1 MYEITW
7 VQLRFKFL
15 LILSQK
21 KRAVMECY
29 LNTLLSITQR
39 IDISY
44 SNGILSQ
51 NRINHLLLQ
60 CEEVMYRCNTVRE
73 LCNMFKINR
82 NLLFINKEMSECKQ
96 KITSIIEE
104 CGIMEIRDY
113 ITFLDVNLQQEPQ
126 YYDLLM
132 FLNKMFHPTSCEKI
146 TTTSKYFHT
155 YKLSEKT
162 IPFCFPQKKII
173 LSIIEHVRGCRIY
186 IPCLNEN
193 YHILINGYFKKDML
207 NISRIDG
214 FLKDKNHKIKD
225 KVDNMN
231 IPKTFIDGYI
241 EQLSI
246 RDFFVFTSNEIKG
259 RIKRFYDELCSIRE
273 KPISVL
279 VKDFL
284 SKNIEKQRDM
294 LTLLL
299 LMKDD
304 IEIQYLAYL
313 MYDMISN
320 ESYLLKPQ
328 PLAECVYNSLHWS
341 IQKIFKHTIK
351 KISNFSNK
359 QQGFQLENVSYDKRI
374 CLLKTTDKIKAKAFD
389 KLKEIQNKNGD
400 HSVKAEQYLDGLL
413 HIPFG
418 IYRRESILQL
428 LNTIKKRS
436 EDDIFYPFR
445 AKHNIE
451 HKTVSLQD
459 VVKII
464 RECENNICETKF
476 SFTKEITP
484 YLKSIKIKDIKQDM
498 KSKGGLYGIQE
509 VESYSSL
516 KKKDFIT
523 KIKQNWEQLSID
535 EKRTWCKLLQI
546 NISEEATI
554 EEHRNLLYNW
564 YDYKDKTKDY
574 ILQVRKTLDNA
585 IYKQDKAKHEIERI
599 LAQWI
604 SGKDGGYCFGFEGP
618 PGTGKTSL
626 AKEGIAKC
634 LVDKNGE
641 KRPFAF
647 IAVGGSA
654 NASTFEGHSYT
665 YVGSTW
671 GKIVDILMN
680 AECMNPIIY
689 IDELDKISST
699 EQGREIIGI
708 LTHLMDPS
716 QNDQFTD
723 KYFAGIPFDLS
734 RVLFIFS
741 YNNFSAIDP
750 ILADRIH
757 RVKFEILSKR
767 EKIHIVQNYMLPEL
781 LNMVGFNK
789 DALQFSDD
797 ILEWLIET
805 YTCEAGVRKLK
816 ERIFEIVREYNLN
829 IILGTEQVKETI
841 NVSKETIEKIFETH
855 SKIEKTRI
863 PLQPQI
869 GIVNGLYATILGT
882 GGLIM
887 IEAYKTMS
895 DQSMSLI
902 LTGQQGDVMRESMQ
916 CARTIAWNLLTME
929 QKMELRKEW
938 STDSWGIHIHCPEAA
953 TPKDG
958 PSAGG
963 AITLAIYSLLTSTP
977 INNKIALTGEID
989 LNGSILKIGG
999 LEHKI
1004 QGAIHAG
1011 VEKVLYP
1018 VDNQDDVDLIMK
1030 KYPDILDKISLQS
1043 IDSIHQILDI
1053 ALLK

>member
-1 MYEITW
+1 MSVIIL
-7 VQLRFKFL
+7 VQQRFRFL
-15 LILSQK
+15 SSVTKK
-21 KRAVMECY
+21 KRDIVECY

-39 IDISY
+39 IDISH

-51 NRINHLLLQ
+51 NRVNHLLLQ
-60 CEEVMYRCNTVRE
+60 CEEIMHRCNAVKD
-73 LCNMFKINR
+73 LCSLRTISS
-82 NLLFINKEMSECKQ
+82 NLLTIKKELEISRK
-96 KITSIIEE
+96 KIIYVIEE

-113 ITFLDVNLQQEPQ
+113 ILFLGVSLPTNEG
-126 YYDLLM
+126 YNDLLS
-132 FLNKMFHPTSCEKI
+132 FLNRMFHPTSCELI
-146 TTTSKYFHT
+146 TDKNKYIHD
-155 YKLSEKT
+155 YKLLEKQL
-162 IPFCFPQKKII
+162 PHCFPQKKII
-173 LSIIEHVRGCRIY
+173 LSIIEHVRGCRIFL
-186 IPCLNEN
+186 PFHDETH
-193 YHILINGYFKKDML
+193 HILVNGYFKKDML

-214 FLKDKNHKIKD
+214 YLKDKNILIRKR
-225 KVDNMN
+225 VQNMN
-231 IPKTFIDGYI
+231 IPKPFIDGYI

-246 RDFFVFTSNEIKG
+246 RDFFVFTSQEIKA
-259 RIKRFYDELCSIRE
+259 RIKRFYDELCILRE

-284 SKNIEKQRDM
+284 SKNIEQQRDM

-299 LMKDD
+299 LMQDD

-328 PLAECVYNSLHWS
+328 PLAERVYDSLHWS

-351 KISNFSNK
+351 KISKFSK
-359 QQGFQLENVSYDKRI
+359 QHQSFQLEDIAYDKRI

-413 HIPFG
+413 RIPFG
-418 IYRRESILQL
+418 IYRKESILHL
-428 LNTIKKRS
+428 LTIIKKMC
-436 EDDIFYPFR
+436 EDDIFLNLR
-445 AKHNIE
+445 DEQLQTNHTA
-451 HKTVSLQD
+451 SLQD
-459 VVKII
+459 IVKLVMN
-464 RECENNICETKF
+464 CESYICEQYLSTTK
-476 SFTKEITP
+476 SILP
-484 YLKSIKIKDIKQDM
+484 SLKTIKIKDVKQNIK
-498 KSKGGLYGIQE
+498 KEE
-509 VESYSSL
+509 VVYDADHYCSL
-516 KKKDFIT
+516 KKKDLIAEL
-523 KIKQNWEQLSID
+523 KQKWEGFSTE
-535 EKRTWCKLLQI
+535 EKRIWSHILHIPLP
-546 NISEEATI
+546 EFAGL
-554 EEHRNLLYNW
+554 EEHKILLNRW
-564 YDYKDKTKDY
+564 YDYKDRSKDY
-574 ILQVRKTLDNA
+574 ILQVRNTLNKA
-585 IYKQDKAKHEIERI
+585 VYKQDKAKHEIERI
-599 LAQWI
+599 MAQWI

-708 LTHLMDPS
+708 LTHLTDPS
-716 QNDQFTD
+716 QNDQFSD

-741 YNNFSAIDP
+741 YNNFGAIDP

-757 RVKFEILSKR
+757 RVKFDILSKR

-781 LNMVGFNK
+781 LSMVGFNK
-789 DALQFSDD
+789 NALTFSDD

-829 IILGTEQVKETI
+829 VILGTERVKGTI
-841 NVSKETIEKIFETH
+841 EVTKETIEKIFETR
-855 SKIEKTRI
+855 SKIERTQI
-863 PLQPQI
+863 PVKSQI

-938 STDSWGIHIHCPEAA
+938 SKDSWGIHIHCPEAA

-977 INNKIALTGEID
+977 INHKIAMTGEID
-989 LNGSILKIGG
+989 LNGKILKIGG

-1011 VEKVLYP
+1011 VKKVLYP
-1018 VDNQDDVDLIMK
+1018 VENQDDVDLILK
-1030 KYPDILDKISLQS
+1030 KYPDLLKKVSLKSVETIQE
-1043 IDSIHQILDI
+1043 ILDI

>member
-1 MYEITW
+1 
-7 VQLRFKFL
+7 
-15 LILSQK
+15 
-21 KRAVMECY
+21 
-29 LNTLLSITQR
+29 
-39 IDISY
+39 
-44 SNGILSQ
+44 
-51 NRINHLLLQ
+51 
-60 CEEVMYRCNTVRE
+60 
-73 LCNMFKINR
+73 MFKINR

>member
-1 MYEITW
+1 MPEINW
-7 VQLRFKFL
+7 ICHRLSFL
-15 LILSQK
+15 LLVSYRK
-21 KRAVMECY
+21 KKLIECY
-29 LNTLLSITQR
+29 LDTLLSITQR
-39 IDISY
+39 VDISH

-51 NRINHLLLQ
+51 NRVNHLLLQ
-60 CEEVMYRCNTVRE
+60 CEEIMHRCSSIKK
-73 LCNMFKINR
+73 LCNLKTITSQ
-82 NLLFINKEMSECKQ
+82 LIFINKELEECK
-96 KITSIIEE
+96 KKLLVVIGE
-104 CGIMEIRDY
+104 CGIMEIQDY
-113 ITFLDVNLQQEPQ
+113 ISFIGIIISNNSQ
-126 YYDLLM
+126 YYELLL
-132 FLNKMFHPTSCEKI
+132 FLNKMFHPTSCELI
-146 TTTSKYFHT
+146 TNNPKYILE
-155 YKLSEKT
+155 YNLKEKT
-162 IPFCFPQKKII
+162 LPFCFPQKKII
-173 LSIIEHVRGCRIY
+173 LSIIEHVRGCRIFL
-186 IPCLNEN
+186 PCANEE
-193 YHILINGYFKKDML
+193 YDILINGYFKKDML

-214 FLKDKNHKIKD
+214 YLKDKNLRIKEQVQTMD
-225 KVDNMN
+225 
-231 IPKTFIDGYI
+231 ISKTFIDGYI

-246 RDFFVFTSNEIKG
+246 RDFFVFTSQEIKG
-259 RIKRFYDELCSIRE
+259 RIKKSYDELCIIRE

-284 SKNIEKQRDM
+284 SKNVEQQRDM

-299 LMKDD
+299 LMQDY

-328 PLAECVYNSLHWS
+328 PLAERVYDSLHWS

-351 KISNFSNK
+351 KISKFSNQ
-359 QQGFQLENVSYDKRI
+359 QQGFQIENISYDKRI

-413 HIPFG
+413 RIPFG
-418 IYRRESILQL
+418 IYRKESILQL
-428 LNTIKKRS
+428 LNSIKRRA
-436 EDDIFYPFR
+436 EDDMFYPFR
-445 AKHNIE
+445 SKNNI
-451 HKTVSLQD
+451 VQSNLSLQNI
-459 VVKII
+459 VKII
-464 RECENNICETKF
+464 RECEYTICQQYLSTTK
-476 SFTKEITP
+476 SITP
-484 YLKSIKIKDIKQDM
+484 YLKSLKIKDIKQDM
-498 KSKGGLYGIQE
+498 KANQGIYGIKDIE
-509 VESYSSL
+509 YYSQL
-516 KKKDFIT
+516 KKINFINE
-523 KIKQNWEQLSID
+523 IKNKWESFSID
-535 EKRTWCKLLQI
+535 EKRAWCNVFKI
-546 NISEEATI
+546 NISKHAGNEEYK
-554 EEHRNLLYNW
+554 ELLDKW
-564 YDYKDKTKDY
+564 YDYKDRTKNY
-574 ILQVRKTLDNA
+574 ILEVRNTLDNA
-585 IYKQDKAKHEIERI
+585 VYKQDNAKHEIERI

-634 LVDKNGE
+634 LVDTNGE

-699 EQGREIIGI
+699 DQGREIIGI
-708 LTHLMDPS
+708 LTHLTEPS
-716 QNDQFTD
+716 QNEQFTE

-741 YNNFSAIDP
+741 YNNFGAIDP

-781 LNMVGFNK
+781 LGMVGFEKN
-789 DALQFSDD
+789 ALKFSDE

-829 IILGTEQVKETI
+829 VILGMEHIKETI
-841 NVSKETIEKIFETH
+841 YETKEIIEKIFETR
-855 SKIEKTRI
+855 SKIERTQI
-863 PLQPQI
+863 PLKSQI

-916 CARTIAWNLLTME
+916 CARTIAWNLLTVT

-938 STDSWGIHIHCPEAA
+938 SKDSWGIHIHCPEAA

-977 INNKIALTGEID
+977 INHRIALTGEID
-989 LNGSILKIGG
+989 LNGKILKIGG

-1004 QGAIHAG
+1004 QGAIQAG
-1011 VEKVLYP
+1011 VTKVLYP
-1018 VDNQDDVDLIMK
+1018 VDNQYDVELILK
-1030 KYPDILDKISLQS
+1030 KYPNLLDKVNLVAVETIQ
-1043 IDSIHQILDI
+1043 QILNI

>member
-1 MYEITW
+1 MSGINW
-7 VQLRFKFL
+7 VQQRFHFL
-15 LILSQK
+15 FKLTKTK
-21 KRAVMECY
+21 KNIVECY

-39 IDISY
+39 IDISH

-51 NRINHLLLQ
+51 NRVNHLLLQ
-60 CEEVMYRCNTVRE
+60 CEEIMHRCNAVKDMCTLKKVTK
-73 LCNMFKINR
+73 NIVD
-82 NLLFINKEMSECKQ
+82 INKEIEFAKK
-96 KITSIIEE
+96 KIISVVEE

-113 ITFLDVNLQQEPQ
+113 ILFLDISVPSNEG
-126 YYDLLM
+126 YYDLLS
-132 FLNKMFHPTSCEKI
+132 FLNRMFHPTSCELI
-146 TTTSKYFHT
+146 TNKNKYIHD
-155 YKLSEKT
+155 YKLLEKNV
-162 IPFCFPQKKII
+162 PFCFPQKKII
-173 LSIIEHVRGCRIY
+173 LSIIEHVRGCRIFL
-186 IPCLNEN
+186 PFHDKK
-193 YHILINGYFKKDML
+193 YHILVNGYFKKDML

-214 FLKDKNHKIKD
+214 YLKEKNMLIRQ
-225 KVDNMN
+225 KVENLN
-231 IPKTFIDGYI
+231 IPKMFIDGYI

-246 RDFFVFTSNEIKG
+246 RDFFVFTSNEIKS
-259 RIKRFYDELCSIRE
+259 RIKRFYDELCTIRE
-273 KPISVL
+273 KPISLL
-279 VKDFL
+279 VKEFL
-284 SKNIEKQRDM
+284 SKNIEQQRDM

-299 LMKDD
+299 LMQDD

-328 PLAECVYNSLHWS
+328 PLAERVYDSLHWS

-351 KISNFSNK
+351 KISKFSN
-359 QQGFQLENVSYDKRI
+359 QHQSFQMEDISYDKRI

-389 KLKEIQNKNGD
+389 KLKEIQNKSGD

-413 HIPFG
+413 RIPFG
-418 IYRRESILQL
+418 IFRKESILHL
-428 LNTIKKRS
+428 LTTIKKMY
-436 EDDIFYPFR
+436 EDDIFCNLRETSLAPN
-445 AKHNIE
+445 HVI
-451 HKTVSLQD
+451 SLQEL
-459 VVKII
+459 VKLVIN
-464 RECENNICETKF
+464 CESSICEQYLGTTKAILP
-476 SFTKEITP
+476 S
-484 YLKSIKIKDIKQDM
+484 LKTIKIKEVKQNIKKCDLLHN
-498 KSKGGLYGIQE
+498 GEHY
-509 VESYSSL
+509 YSL
-516 KKKDFIT
+516 KKKDLVNE
-523 KIKQNWEQLSID
+523 IKQNWESFTSEQ
-535 EKRTWCKLLQI
+535 KRNWCHILQI
-546 NISEEATI
+546 PLSEFAGI
-554 EEHRNLLYNW
+554 EEHKILLNRW
-564 YDYKDKTKDY
+564 YDYKDKSKDY
-574 ILQVRKTLDNA
+574 ILEVRKTLDNA
-585 IYKQDKAKHEIERI
+585 VYKQDKAKREIERI
-599 LAQWI
+599 MAQWI
-604 SGKDGGYCFGFEGP
+604 SGKDGVYCFGFEGP

-634 LVDKNGE
+634 LVDKNGV

-708 LTHLMDPS
+708 LTHLTDPS
-716 QNDQFTD
+716 QNDQFSD

-741 YNNFSAIDP
+741 YNNFGAIDP

-757 RVKFEILSKR
+757 RVKFDILSKR
-767 EKIHIVQNYMLPEL
+767 EKIHIVQKYMLPEL
-781 LNMVGFNK
+781 LSMVGFNK
-789 DALQFSDD
+789 DALTFSDE

-829 IILGTEQVKETI
+829 VILGTENVNESIEVTKEI
-841 NVSKETIEKIFETH
+841 IEKIFETR
-855 SKIEKTRI
+855 SKIERTQI
-863 PLQPQI
+863 PMKSQI

-938 STDSWGIHIHCPEAA
+938 SKDSWGIHIHCPEAA

-977 INNKIALTGEID
+977 INHKIAMTGEID
-989 LNGSILKIGG
+989 LNGKILKIGG

-1004 QGAIHAG
+1004 QGAIQAG
-1011 VEKVLYP
+1011 VKTVLYP
-1018 VDNQDDVDLIMK
+1018 VENQDDVDLILK
-1030 KYPDILDKISLQS
+1030 KYPNLLKRVSLKAIETIQE
-1043 IDSIHQILDI
+1043 ILDI

>member
-1 MYEITW
+1 MSGVIL
-7 VQLRFKFL
+7 VQQRFRFL
-15 LILSQK
+15 SSLTKK
-21 KRAVMECY
+21 KRDIVECY

-39 IDISY
+39 IDISH

-51 NRINHLLLQ
+51 NRVNHLLLQ
-60 CEEVMYRCNTVRE
+60 CEEIMHRCNAVKDLCSIRTISSSLLTIKKE
-73 LCNMFKINR
+73 LEIAKKKI
-82 NLLFINKEMSECKQ
+82 IAV
-96 KITSIIEE
+96 IEE

-113 ITFLDVNLQQEPQ
+113 ILFLGVSVPTNEG
-126 YYDLLM
+126 YYDLLS
-132 FLNKMFHPTSCEKI
+132 FLNRMFHPTSCEMI
-146 TTTSKYFHT
+146 TNKNKYIHD
-155 YKLSEKT
+155 YKLLEKQL
-162 IPFCFPQKKII
+162 PHCFPQKKII
-173 LSIIEHVRGCRIY
+173 LSIIEHVRGCRIFLPFY
-186 IPCLNEN
+186 DEKH
-193 YHILINGYFKKDML
+193 HILVNGYFKKDML

-214 FLKDKNHKIKD
+214 YLKDKNILIRKR
-225 KVDNMN
+225 VENMN
-231 IPKTFIDGYI
+231 IPKAFIDGYI

-246 RDFFVFTSNEIKG
+246 RDFFVFTSQEIKG
-259 RIKRFYDELCSIRE
+259 RIKRFYDELCMLRE

-284 SKNIEKQRDM
+284 SKNIEQQRDM

-299 LMKDD
+299 LMQDD

-328 PLAECVYNSLHWS
+328 PLAERVYDSLHWS

-351 KISNFSNK
+351 KISKFSN
-359 QQGFQLENVSYDKRI
+359 QHQSFQLEDISYDKRI

-389 KLKEIQNKNGD
+389 KLKEIQNKSGD

-413 HIPFG
+413 RIPFG
-418 IYRRESILQL
+418 IYRKESILHL
-428 LNTIKKRS
+428 LTTIKKMY
-436 EDDIFYPFR
+436 EDDIFLNLR
-445 AKHNIE
+445 DEQLQTNH
-451 HKTVSLQD
+451 TVSLQD
-459 VVKII
+459 IVKLVMN
-464 RECENNICETKF
+464 CESYICEQYLSTTK
-476 SFTKEITP
+476 SILP
-484 YLKSIKIKDIKQDM
+484 SLKTIKIKDVKQNIK
-498 KSKGGLYGIQE
+498 KEE
-509 VESYSSL
+509 VVYDADHYCSL
-516 KKKDFIT
+516 KKKDLIAEL
-523 KIKQNWEQLSID
+523 KQKWEGFSTE
-535 EKRTWCKLLQI
+535 EKRTWSHILQI
-546 NISEEATI
+546 PLPEFAGL
-554 EEHRNLLYNW
+554 EEHKILLNRW
-564 YDYKDKTKDY
+564 YDYKDRSKDY
-574 ILQVRKTLDNA
+574 ILQVRNTLDKA
-585 IYKQDKAKHEIERI
+585 VYKQDKAKHEIERI
-599 LAQWI
+599 MAQWI

-708 LTHLMDPS
+708 LTHLTDPS
-716 QNDQFTD
+716 QNDQFSD

-741 YNNFSAIDP
+741 YNNFGAIDP

-757 RVKFEILSKR
+757 RVKFDILSKR

-781 LNMVGFNK
+781 LSMVGFNK
-789 DALQFSDD
+789 NALTFSDD

-829 IILGTEQVKETI
+829 VILGTESVKGTI
-841 NVSKETIEKIFETH
+841 EVTKETIEKIFETR
-855 SKIEKTRI
+855 SKIERTQI
-863 PLQPQI
+863 PVKSQI

-938 STDSWGIHIHCPEAA
+938 TKDSWGIHIHCPEAA

-977 INNKIALTGEID
+977 INHKIAMTGEID
-989 LNGSILKIGG
+989 LNGKILKIGG

-1011 VEKVLYP
+1011 VKKVLYP
-1018 VDNQDDVDLIMK
+1018 VENQEDVDLILK
-1030 KYPDILDKISLQS
+1030 KYPDLLKRVSLKSVETIQE
-1043 IDSIHQILDI
+1043 ILDI

>member
-1 MYEITW
+1 MSGITW
-7 VQLRFKFL
+7 VQQRFKFL
-15 LILSQK
+15 AILSQK
-21 KRAVMECY
+21 KREITECY
-29 LNTLLSITQR
+29 LNSLLSITQR
-39 IDISY
+39 IDISH

-51 NRINHLLLQ
+51 NRTNHLLLQ
-60 CEEVMYRCNTVRE
+60 CEEVMHRCNAVRE
-73 LCNMFKINR
+73 LCTMFKINKQ
-82 NLLFINKEMSECKQ
+82 LVFINKELNECKQ
-96 KITSIIEE
+96 KITTIIEE

-113 ITFLDVNLQQEPQ
+113 IAFLDVNLQEDPQ

-146 TTTSKYFHT
+146 TTKSKYF
-155 YKLSEKT
+155 YDNRLSEKKL
-162 IPFCFPQKKII
+162 PFCFPQKKII
-173 LSIIEHVRGCRIY
+173 LSIIEHVRGCRIFL
-186 IPCLNEN
+186 PCLNEN

-214 FLKDKNHKIKD
+214 FLKDKNLKIKE
-225 KVDNMN
+225 KVENMN

-246 RDFFVFTSNEIKG
+246 RDFFVFTSQEIKG
-259 RIKRFYDELCSIRE
+259 RIKKFYDELCSIRE

-284 SKNIEKQRDM
+284 SKNIEQQRDM

-299 LMKDD
+299 LMNDD

-328 PLAECVYNSLHWS
+328 PLAERVYDSLHWS

-351 KISNFSNK
+351 KISKFSNQ
-359 QQGFQLENVSYDKRI
+359 QQGFQLENISYDKRI

-413 HIPFG
+413 RIPFG
-418 IYRRESILQL
+418 IYRRESILHL
-428 LNTIKKRS
+428 LNSIKKRA
-436 EDDIFYPFR
+436 EDDIFFPFR
-445 AKHNIE
+445 LKNNIE
-451 HKTVSLQD
+451 QQNLSLQD

-464 RECENNICETKF
+464 RECESNICEEKF
-476 SFTKEITP
+476 SNTKEIVP

-498 KSKGGLYGIQE
+498 KTKHGLYGIPD

-516 KKKDFIT
+516 KKKDFIN
-523 KIKQNWEQLSID
+523 KIKQNWEHFSID
-535 EKRTWCKLLQI
+535 EKRTWCKLLKI
-546 NISEEATI
+546 NISEKATI
-554 EEHRNLLYNW
+554 EEHRELLDNW
-564 YDYKDKTKDY
+564 YDYKNQTKDY

-585 IYKQDKAKHEIERI
+585 VYKQEKAKHEIERI

-708 LTHLMDPS
+708 LTHLTDPS
-716 QNDQFTD
+716 QNEQFTD

-741 YNNFSAIDP
+741 YNNFGAIDP

-789 DALQFSDD
+789 DALKFSDD

-829 IILGTEQVKETI
+829 VILGTEQVKETI
-841 NVSKETIEKIFETH
+841 HVTKETIEKIFETR
-855 SKIEKTRI
+855 SKIERARI
-863 PLQPQI
+863 PIKSQI

-916 CARTIAWNLLTME
+916 CARTIAWNLLTVE

-938 STDSWGIHIHCPEAA
+938 SKDSWGIHIHCPEAA

-977 INNKIALTGEID
+977 INHKIALTGEID
-989 LNGSILKIGG
+989 LNGRILKIGG

-1018 VDNQDDVDLIMK
+1018 VENQEDVDLIMK
-1030 KYPDILDKISLQS
+1030 KYPDILEQVSLKSVNTIQE
-1043 IDSIHQILDI
+1043 ILDI